1 MEQYKIMERKHPSR
15 VGSGTQKIYRF
26 PNDYGASV
34 VRFYVGGFP
43 ASYGAEDSNWE
54 IGVIKFTGDDWNLTY
69 DTPITSDVIGY
80 LNDEGVVDVL
90 QQIKA
95 LPKGE

>member
-1 MEQYKIMERKHPSR
+1 MEQYKIMERAHG
-15 VGSGTQKIYRF
+15 VGTGIQKVYRF

-34 VRFYVGGFP
+34 VRFSIGSLGG
-43 ASYGAEDSNWE
+43 SYGAEDGQWE
-54 IGVIKFTGDDWNLTY
+54 LGVLKFDGDDWGLTY
-69 DTPITSDVIGY
+69 ETPITNDVIGY
-80 LNDEGVVDVL
+80 LTDDGVVDVL